1 MRKNAKGSLDR
12 RDFVIASLA
21 TIGASA
27 TFAATAGADK
37 AQDTAASPLFVAPS
51 VEMCTQKRSPF
62 RTGLLG

>member
-12 RDFVIASLA
+12 RDFVIASL
-21 TIGASA
+21 ASA